1 LSYLLDTTVII
12 DHLEAYPAAVG
23 LLDRLFAETGE
34 LYTCDV
40 VTCEALSRGDAPTL
54 AAKRTLLDALEYVA
68 LAPEGAR
75 WAGEARRLRI
85 ESGRSKPST
94 SDALIAALARS
105 LGATVV
111 TRNANDFAAFDVPV
125 LGYGDPALD

>member
-1 LSYLLDTTVII
+1 LSYLLDTTLVI
-12 DHLEAYPAAVG
+12 DYAEGFAPASA
-23 LLDRLFAETGE
+23 LLDRLFGETND

-40 VTCEALSRGDAPTL
+40 VTCEALSKGDEEAI
-54 AAKRTLLDALEYVA
+54 AVRRRLLDALEYVA
-68 LAPEGAR
+68 LAPDGAR
-75 WAGEARRLRI
+75 WAGMQRRTRREAGRRA
-85 ESGRSKPST
+85 SST
-94 SDALIAALARS
+94 TDALIAALAHA